1 MAGTPNGPGSVL
13 AGRFILEDLLDED
26 GEARFWRATDRTL
39 ARSVAVHVLPDS
51 DPRAAPLLAAARSS
65 ALVSDPRL
73 LRVLDAASTDGVVYV
88 VNEWGSGVS
97 LDRLLSEGPLS
108 PRRAAWVVREV
119 ADSIATAHR
128 NGVAHG
134 RLLPENVMV
143 SESGSVKVIG
153 FVIDAVLRPG
163 SSNGSWPRPV
173 TGGDPL
179 SPHESDVLNLA
190 GLLYVAL
197 VGRWPGTEG
206 STMAPAPSEHGRPL
220 RPRQVRAGVPRPL
233 DAICERVLG
242 SGSHHQQEPI
252 ETAHEISAALSDYM
266 GDRIGGPSGSTA
278 VGHPVRSSDGA
289 GAWPF
294 SVGNEAARTTGTDT
308 DTGTGTGSDLDTGD
322 LPVTG
327 MQRAPDAHRRAA
339 PSGSADD
346 PEATQA
352 VPVPDF
358 AGSGAPVAGDGERD
372 VPSGSEGPP
381 GRQAARAASRPPRTP
396 ASDRPARPLFAE
408 GPPAATAHRP
418 LSAAGDSGSFAGEQR
433 SIGAGNGRLPT
444 GWGPDAEPASAD
456 PDGDWDTGGHDRS
469 VPGRSWL
476 RLAVVLGVLV
486 ALVVAVVLAF
496 YIGRGGSGAEPTP
509 AEQSTVASSQAAQRA
524 GVPIAIAAVR
534 DFDPQGDPPE
544 ENPDLADLA
553 VDGKPGTAWRT
564 STYYDPLEE
573 QKSGVGLLVD
583 LGRPKKVSDVRLTLL
598 GSPTEDR
605 PTDLEI
611 LAAPRDATAPT
622 STDGLTKAAK
632 AEGAGTQVNL
642 PLTKDV
648 TTRWLVVWFTRLPT
662 VPGGYQARVAEIS
675 VRS

>member
-1 MAGTPNGPGSVL
+1 
-13 AGRFILEDLLDED
+13 
-26 GEARFWRATDRTL
+26 
-39 ARSVAVHVLPDS
+39 
-51 DPRAAPLLAAARSS
+51 
-65 ALVSDPRL
+65 
-73 LRVLDAASTDGVVYV
+73 
-88 VNEWGSGVS
+88 
-97 LDRLLSEGPLS
+97 
-108 PRRAAWVVREV
+108 
-119 ADSIATAHR
+119 
-128 NGVAHG
+128 
-134 RLLPENVMV
+134 
-143 SESGSVKVIG
+143 
-153 FVIDAVLRPG
+153 
-163 SSNGSWPRPV
+163 
-173 TGGDPL
+173 
-179 SPHESDVLNLA
+179 
-190 GLLYVAL
+190 
-197 VGRWPGTEG
+197 
-206 STMAPAPSEHGRPL
+206 
-220 RPRQVRAGVPRPL
+220 
-233 DAICERVLG
+233 
-242 SGSHHQQEPI
+242 
-252 ETAHEISAALSDYM
+252 M

-294 SVGNEAARTTGTDT
+294 SAGNEAARTTDTDT

-327 MQRAPDAHRRAA
+327 MQLAPDAHRRAA

-396 ASDRPARPLFAE
+396 APDRPARPLFAE

-444 GWGPDAEPASAD
+444 GWGPDPEPAPAD
-456 PDGDWDTGGHDRS
+456 PDGDWDTGGHDRT

-553 VDGKPGTAWRT
+553 VDGRPGTAWRT

-583 LGRPKKVSDVRLTLL
+583 LGRPQPVSEVRLTLV
-598 GSPTEDR
+598 GTPTPER
-605 PTDLEI
+605 PTALEI
-611 LAAPRDATAPT
+611 LAAPDGDAAPT
-622 STDGLTKAAK
+622 STDGLRTVAA
-632 AEGAGTQVNL
+632 AADAGTRVD
-642 PLTKDV
+642 LTLAEDV
-648 TTRWLVVWFTRLPT
+648 TTRWVVVWFTRLPT
-662 VPGGYQARVAEIS
+662 VPGGFQGRVAEIS